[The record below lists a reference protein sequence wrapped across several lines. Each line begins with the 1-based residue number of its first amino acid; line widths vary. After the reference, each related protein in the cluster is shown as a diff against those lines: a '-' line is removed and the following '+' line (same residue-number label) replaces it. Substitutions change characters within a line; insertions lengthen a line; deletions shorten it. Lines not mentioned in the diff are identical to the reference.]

1 MEKRPLLGLAGILL
15 AAMTVEFNDQVV
27 TAAIADVQG
36 GFQIS
41 HDPGTW
47 MESLYNAAETVGMA
61 ISPWL
66 LVTFSLRRW
75 SLFAVTLCGLSSAL
89 LPFSPNIEAIYA
101 LRLLQ
106 GLSEGLIIPLLLTT
120 ALRALPPPI
129 RLYGL
134 AAYGLTASFTPALS
148 ETLAALWTDLVD
160 WRFAF
165 LEAVPLSAIAF
176 VLIWVGDPQDPPQY
190 GRFRILDWRG
200 GILLVL
206 GFGALSTMLY
216 QGDRLDWFNSQL
228 ICVLALVSAVC
239 IPLFV
244 LNEWFHPL
252 PLIRFQLLGRRNLG
266 YGCLALFTFLLISLS
281 ASTVPLRIL
290 EEVQGY
296 RPEQSHLI
304 TLEVALAQLVFLP
317 ATAFLLDFRAVDGRV
332 VSFVGLALVLMA
344 CLGSAFVDIT
354 WNRDQFYVWQA
365 FQAVGQP
372 MVVLPLLLM
381 STNSVHGPEEAPFAS
396 ALVNT
401 PRAVAEAVGVW
412 LLQLIQ
418 RWRGGL
424 HSDRIVDDI
433 GQNRFALAQHF
444 AGVGGGLNPLQAG
457 ATPKGGGAIGAL
469 SAAVQ
474 QQVVLLS
481 AADTYL
487 ALAGIT
493 VFLMVVLLVLPTR
506 TLPPRIQLAGQ

>member
-1 MEKRPLLGLAGILL
+1 MDKKPLLGLAGILL

-36 GFQIS
+36 GFRIS

-47 MESLYNAAETVGMA
+47 VESLYNSAETIGMA

-75 SLFAVTLCGLSSAL
+75 SLFAIALCGVSSGL

-101 LRLLQ
+101 LRILQ

-134 AAYGLTASFTPALS
+134 AAYGLTATFTPALS

-160 WRFAF
+160 WRFVF
-165 LEAVPLSAIAF
+165 LEAVPLTAAAF
-176 VLIWVGDPQDPPQY
+176 VLVWAGDPQDPPQY
-190 GRFRILDWRG
+190 ERFRILDWRG
-200 GILLVL
+200 VILLVL
-206 GFGALSTMLY
+206 GFGSLSTMLF
-216 QGDRLDWFNSQL
+216 QGDRLDWFNSPL
-228 ICVLALVSAVC
+228 ISVLALVSAVA

-244 LNEWFHPL
+244 VNEWFHPL

-266 YGCLALFTFLLISLS
+266 YGCLALFTFLIIGLS
-281 ASTVPLRIL
+281 SSTVPLRIL
-290 EEVQGY
+290 EQVQGY

-304 TLEVALAQLVFLP
+304 TLEVALAQLVLLP
-317 ATAFLLDFRAVDGRV
+317 AIAFLLDFRAVDSRV

-354 WNRDQFYVWQA
+354 WNRDQFYLWQG

-372 MVVLPLLLM
+372 MVVMPLLLM

-412 LLQLIQ
+412 LLQLIT
-418 RWRGGL
+418 RCRGGL
-424 HSDRIVDDI
+424 HSDRIVDQI
-433 GQNRFALAQHF
+433 GQNRFELAQG
-444 AGVGGGLNPLQAG
+444 AGGVLGSLDPLQAG
-457 ATPKGGGAIGAL
+457 ATPQGRGNLEAL

-474 QQVVLLS
+474 QQVTLLS
-481 AADTYL
+481 AADTYI
-487 ALAGIT
+487 ALAAIT

-506 TLPPRIQLAGQ
+506 TLPPRIQLAKQ